1 MSETQPAADESKST
15 SATPLRRLGK
25 YEIQK
30 KLGQGG
36 MGAVYLAI
44 DTQLKRT
51 VALKVLPKDKA
62 KNPILVKRFHAE
74 AQTAAALRHDNII
87 LVYEADHADGYDYM
101 AMEYVDGVDAA
112 RLVETRGVLP
122 VRRSIEIVRQV
133 AQALDH
139 AARQGVVHRDI
150 KPANLMI
157 RRDGGV
163 KLADMGLARIV
174 DDTIDTGIT
183 RVGTTVGTVDY
194 MSPEQAR
201 DSKAADVRSDLYSLG
216 CTWYFLLT
224 GEPPFPEGALTNKLR
239 AHAEKP
245 PPDPRQ
251 LNANVPESVV
261 AVLNRMLAKQPKA
274 RYQTPADL
282 IADLDQGAKAQQN
295 LARVLLD
302 EDSSEVAVA
311 APGPEGRRIVPDDS
325 SSDVEAYDSVVKRK
339 PEPASKGNP
348 KPVPA
353 KKEEPGLLG
362 FWGRLLGKK
371 GTAQPEETPAAP
383 AGRSERKKSSSRP
396 SGRTGPEEID
406 VEEDTPR
413 RKSRSSTPQEAGE
426 EVDEETTS
434 SRRKSRTSA
443 PQDAGN
449 EVDDDAVAPR
459 RKSRSSTPQEA
470 GEEVDEETTSSRR
483 KSRTSAPQDA
493 GNEVDDDAVA
503 PRRKSRSSS
512 APREAEEEG
521 DETVSRRRRSAPV
534 EEPVEESPSRR
545 SSRGRVEP
553 NEADDE
559 RSVGR
564 SRKNRIVTAKAT
576 ASGGASSESEL
587 EDEAAREKRI
597 ERRNALMFYVA
608 ATALVIGAVGLGGY
622 AVLRISRAFDNPAA
636 AVAVNPFGQGQG
648 VEAVAGAK
656 AAGKA
661 GDPTNKTSGESG
673 AVDVVPETSPPDATP
688 EVVASRPP
696 DKTVWELEE
705 LPLWPGEALPRM
717 ERHTDL
723 LIESQSGELPYTVI
737 NPELAR
743 AKESDSLTI
752 RLSGQG
758 PFALR
763 PIQFAN
769 YKRVTLT
776 RAKETETPLILALP
790 PDGADAPEQVSL
802 IQPRGMF
809 EARGVEFVIDAA
821 QFPKSKVVALIAAEQ
836 CDVRLT
842 GCRVTA
848 VGDGDESPAVS
859 VVQVAGP
866 AVNRGDDP
874 AVTRVWLQE
883 TAIRGDKVTG
893 VELVTPAVDLIV
905 RDSFVWTQ
913 SGSGVRCAGAA
924 ADADPKVVRN
934 VRLRRSTVI
943 GGRQAIEFA
952 GSADRPVP
960 VEIDWRQS
968 VAGHVR
974 DAKQSTVGRFSGWTN
989 NQVRGALGRQLL
1001 WKSQGSRY
1009 RGQTAL
1015 LAMDDAEGAVIAAD
1029 EETWRERWQSPDA
1042 GHAGEFVRE
1051 EWPASAPK
1059 VAQLVEPR
1067 LFTEPIDTKSDEGRP
1082 GAVFDAVVF
1091 TPFDTVRSVLAES
1104 RLPQIPEFFAVP
1116 SPALKTVE
1124 VDLNRDDLA
1133 KVLMDPALGPW
1144 VEVVAKGGGV
1154 RPLGPITIRDRYVR
1168 LRCLASDGRLTSFQP
1183 RQVDDVWITVVN
1195 GGLEIEG
1202 AALGT
1207 AVLDKS
1213 ARDKVSQPKWYFRLE
1228 AADLS
1233 LKSCRVQSPV
1243 LGGQRTEGLIQV
1255 SGGAGLP
1262 KRPVP
1267 LAQRG
1272 YVVVQRS
1279 FLSTGGI
1286 AIKADLRGRDVHLR
1300 DSAVLSRTDMA
1311 LFSTGAES
1319 GEPVSRFDVR
1329 RSTLSGCSSIV
1340 RIEKAGGD
1348 GAVVPIEARF
1358 RSTVFARP
1366 FVKLAQ
1372 KTPPSLLAVPT
1383 GLVMDRGLAWTETRC
1398 GYAPEWLKSVL
1409 REGESKEARDW
1420 PGWVALWGEGAIKDA
1435 LAGPADVV
1443 AAGDW
1448 PQDPTRVD
1456 VTHLELSGACKASK
1470 WDGGRP
1476 IGAPIA
1482 NLAGRLERSSATA
1495 VSPGTVRPGTKP
1507 AGL

>member
-406 VEEDTPR
+406 VEEDT
-413 RKSRSSTPQEAGE
+413 
-426 EVDEETTS
+426 
-434 SRRKSRTSA
+434 
-443 PQDAGN
+443 
-449 EVDDDAVAPR
+449 
-459 RKSRSSTPQEA
+459 
-470 GEEVDEETTSSRR
+470 
-483 KSRTSAPQDA
+483 
-493 GNEVDDDAVA
+493 